1 MTNNEEKLKLKKLRS
16 VSNDIELNM
25 IKGIL
30 DDNNIQYIVKDDGPG
45 GHMRIIAGGSVYAT
59 DIMVEES
66 DLDEAMD
73 LLKLINLGGEDG
85 G

>member
-30 DDNNIQYIVKDDGPG
+30 EDNKIQYIIKDYGPG
-45 GHMRIIAGGSVYAT
+45 GHMRIIAGGSPYAA